1 MKVSSAGV
9 VGMLLC
15 LAGCGYPAQDAVPQ
29 HEETRQAT
37 PNVGAQHGSRQGPA
51 ALTGHERS
59 LATTIAE
66 RQERQVT
73 GTFIGATAFATQGTP
88 FDQGSACD
96 LDKRFINIRLVWK
109 SDANFVHGD
118 APKSPP
124 DGHRKAL
131 VLTVDPT
138 NGHVCE
144 TGANYRNVGADE
156 SETPLFGQWPD
167 PADG

>member
-1 MKVSSAGV
+1 MKLWSAGV
-9 VGMLLC
+9 VGILLC
-15 LAGCGYPAQDAVPQ
+15 VAGCGQPAQDAVPQ
-29 HEETRQAT
+29 QQDTRQTT
-37 PNVGAQHGSRQGPA
+37 PILGPQHGSQQGPA
-51 ALTGHERS
+51 ALTARERS
-59 LATTIAE
+59 LATTLAV
-66 RQERQVT
+66 RQERKVT

-109 SDANFVHGD
+109 SDANFVHAD
-118 APKSPP
+118 TPYSPP
-124 DGHRKAL
+124 DGPRKAL

-144 TGANYRNVGADE
+144 TGASYQNVGADE
-156 SETPLFGQWPD
+156 SETFLYGQWPD